1 MVLKIGI
8 VGGGATGLT
17 AGYELVKKGHDVTV
31 FESLA
36 EVGGLVR
43 GIKVGTQ
50 LLERFY
56 HHIFTSDND
65 LINLIEEVGLGAD
78 LHWYKPTNAFYTNR
92 HLYPFT
98 TPIDLLLFKE
108 LSFSQRIALGLLV
121 YKARLVNDWHQLEQI
136 TAKDW
141 LISKAG
147 QAVYDRVWGP
157 LLYFKFDVDAEKIS
171 AAWLWNKFK
180 LRGST
185 RGKGQSRELLGYMT
199 GSFTRVYEKLALEIT
214 GRGGQILNQKPVNR
228 IFLNS
233 AQKITVCSN
242 EYQEDFDKV
251 IVTLAPVEFLK
262 LVPDL
267 PSIDRRKLEQIQYKA
282 NICML
287 LQLNQ
292 SLSPYYWSS
301 VAQTDLPFVAMVEH
315 TNLVPKDQYDGVI
328 LYLSRYLDAN
338 DPLFSET
345 DETIQSIFFMG
356 LKQVFPEWEGVKTV
370 RNMVI
375 TRARYSQ
382 PVIPLNYSQIR
393 PTFQTAIPGLFMA
406 NMAQIYPEDRG
417 QNYAI
422 RIGKEVAEC
431 VSQKRETS
439 FNNQQSIGKCA
450 SSS

>member
-8 VGGGATGLT
+8 VGGGITGLS

-31 FESLA
+31 FESMA
-36 EVGGLVR
+36 EVGGLVS
-43 GIKVGTQ
+43 GIKIGT
-50 LLERFY
+50 LSLERFY

-65 LINLIEEVGLGAD
+65 LINLIEELGLGAD
-78 LHWYKPTNAFYTNR
+78 LHWYKPTNAFYTNH

-98 TPIDLLLFKE
+98 TPVDLLLFKE
-108 LSFSQRIALGLLV
+108 LSFPQRLALGLLV
-121 YKARLVNDWHQLEQI
+121 YKARLVKDWHQLEQI

-141 LISKAG
+141 LIDKAG
-147 QAVYDRVWGP
+147 QAVYEKVWGP
-157 LLYFKFDVDAEKIS
+157 LLYFKFDVDAEKVA

-185 RGKGQSRELLGYMT
+185 RGKGQSRELLGYLT
-199 GSFTRVYEKLALEIT
+199 GSFTRVCEKLALEIT
-214 GRGGQILNQKPVNR
+214 GRGGKILNQKPVNR

-233 AQKITVCSN
+233 AQKIIVCSN
-242 EYQEDFDKV
+242 GYQQDFDKV
-251 IVTLAPVEFLK
+251 IVTLAPAEFLK
-262 LVPDL
+262 LVPTL
-267 PSIDRRKLEQIQYKA
+267 PSLDRCKLEQIQYKA

-301 VAQTDLPFVAMVEH
+301 VAQTNLPFVAMVEH
-315 TNLVPKDQYDGVI
+315 TNLVPQDQYGGVI
-328 LYLSRYLDAN
+328 LYLSRYLDAK

-345 DETIQSIFFMG
+345 DEKIQSIFFTG
-356 LKQVFPEWEGVKTV
+356 LQQVFPDWESEQTV
-370 RNMVI
+370 QNMII

-393 PTFQTAIPGLFMA
+393 PTYQTAIPGLFMA

-431 VSQKRETS
+431 VSQKQETS
-439 FNNQQSIGKCA
+439 FNNQAVGKYA